1 MTYLHRLPFLLVT
14 FLTLASVPRLS
25 HAQEQTHAG
34 APSPG
39 ALPGTS
45 TFAINDSDPVSS
57 VPSEQQARQKPLE
70 MGYFLME
77 LSDRAQAAQ
86 ARGEHKQAAQY
97 FRAMA
102 KAVPDR
108 ATGFSKACA
117 AHAAASEWDL
127 ALEVCRVA
135 LATEGVTG
143 ADLVR
148 FVHVMLQQ
156 PRALGPRD
164 IEEIDVVLARLNQE
178 VTDTKEAELALR
190 DLECQVA
197 VRLEHEGRLRA
208 CDAAMTKLAPNT
220 PKTLM
225 YTAATAMAQGDWS
238 QADRVIERARQ
249 AGLPAAAVGVLEQAV
264 SQRRPKDIA
273 PIQQV
278 PRTVWLAAAVVALL
292 ACVALLV
299 AGYRRRALPSR

>member
-1 MTYLHRLPFLLVT
+1 MTYVHRFPFVLSTLV
-14 FLTLASVPRLS
+14 TLASGAWVS
-25 HAQEQTHAG
+25 HAQEQTQPG
-34 APSPG
+34 GPSVG
-39 ALPGTS
+39 LPGTS
-45 TFAINDSDPVSS
+45 TFAIRDSDPVSS
-57 VPSEQQARQKPLE
+57 VPTAEQAQQKPLE

-135 LATEGVTG
+135 LATEGVTT

-148 FVHVMLQQ
+148 FVQVMLQQ

-164 IEEIDVVLARLNQE
+164 IEEMDAVLARLNQE
-178 VTDTKEAELALR
+178 VNSTKEAELALR

-197 VRLEHEGRLRA
+197 VRLEDERRLRT
-208 CDAAMTKLAPNT
+208 CDAAMTRLAPNT

-225 YTAATAMAQGDWS
+225 YAAAAAMAQGNWS
-238 QADRVIERARQ
+238 QADRVIARARQ
-249 AGLPAAAVGVLEQAV
+249 AGLPPAAMNVLEQAV
-264 SQRRPKDIA
+264 TARRPKDVA

-292 ACVALLV
+292 ACIALLV
-299 AGYRRRALPSR
+299 ASYRRRALTSR